1 MSLIFN
7 AFVPHPP
14 IIIPSVGKKN
24 TDQVKTTIAA
34 LAELEG
40 DLYVSQPDV
49 IFIISPH
56 SLITPEAFSINLAN
70 EFKSNLSEFNA
81 TEKEMTFKCDIE
93 LISEIKEHADQ
104 LEIPVNIINQPIL
117 DHGVCVPL
125 YYLTQHLPK
134 IKIVPI
140 SYSML
145 NLDKHMGFGL
155 LLKKISSLSNKR
167 IAIIAS
173 GDLSHRLTKDAPAG
187 YSPDGET
194 FDRLLLDL
202 LEKNKFKEIP
212 KINLQLIEEAGECG
226 FRSLMIL
233 LGALSEINCCFKKL
247 SYEKPFGVGYLVG
260 EFIC

>member
-1 MSLIFN
+1 MSLIFT
-7 AFVPHPP
+7 AFTPHPP
-14 IIIPSVGKKN
+14 IIIPSIGKKN
-24 TDQVKTTIAA
+24 TELVKKTTAA

-40 DLYVSQPDV
+40 DLYVAQPEV

-56 SLITPEAFSINLAN
+56 SLITAEAFSINLAS

-93 LISEIKEHADQ
+93 LISQIKEHADQ

-125 YYLTQHLPK
+125 FYLTQHLPK

-145 NLDKHMGFGL
+145 NLNKHLDFGL
-155 LLKKISSLSNKR
+155 LLKKISSQSNKR

-194 FDRLLLDL
+194 FDHLLIDL

-226 FRSLMIL
+226 FRSLIIL
-233 LGALSEINCCFKKL
+233 LGALSELKCRFKKI

-260 EFIC
+260 EFTC